1 MMSSCVSGAGGRSF
15 QLRDRGCHQRFI
27 EHEIPKYF
35 RSKVLR
41 RKCES
46 FSYIVKNVIEGYSAQ
61 FFCHTLQ
68 LQEKS
73 ERRKEFEEGKLKE
86 LKLFHFPRS

>member
-1 MMSSCVSGAGGRSF
+1 MMSSCVSGAGGR
-15 QLRDRGCHQRFI
+15 RDRGCHQRFI
-27 EHEIPKYF
+27 EHEIPKHF